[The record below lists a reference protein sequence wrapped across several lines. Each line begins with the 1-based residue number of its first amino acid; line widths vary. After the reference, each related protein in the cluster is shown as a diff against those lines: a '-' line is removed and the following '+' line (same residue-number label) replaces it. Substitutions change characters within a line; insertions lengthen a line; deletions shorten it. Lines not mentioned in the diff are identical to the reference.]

1 MNPTL
6 MRKWGVITK
15 EKLNGVDKTNPEEE
29 ESHLIMDKIPSHN
42 PNLQAPL
49 DLYLHTMRV
58 YNQKMSLIV
67 VPSV

>member
-42 PNLQAPL
+42 PNL
-49 DLYLHTMRV
+49 
-58 YNQKMSLIV
+58 
-67 VPSV
+67 